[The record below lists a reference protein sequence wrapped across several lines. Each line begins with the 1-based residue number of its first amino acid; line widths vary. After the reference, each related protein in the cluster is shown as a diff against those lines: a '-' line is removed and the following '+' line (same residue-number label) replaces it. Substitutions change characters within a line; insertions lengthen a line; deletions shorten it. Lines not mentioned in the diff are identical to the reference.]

1 MRHLNH
7 FKIWIDRLL
16 QKPLVRGSL
25 WLLLGK
31 GLRVVLQATYFVMIA
46 RTLGV
51 KNYGAFVGT
60 TALVGIVAPFVGLG
74 LDTLL
79 LKNVAKNRGL
89 FREHWGNT
97 LLMIFV
103 SGLGFIGVLVI
114 AYPIILPRSIS
125 PLLIFLVAVSDLIFG
140 SITLASER
148 SFLAVDRPNISAQ
161 INIFVMFGKVLAAL
175 SLASF
180 FSQPNTLDW
189 VYLYLF
195 SSFVAALL
203 AISLVQTLLGT
214 PKLALARIKD
224 EVAEGIYFSI
234 STSAYTIYNDIDKT
248 MLARFATLQATGIYA
263 AAYRLIDVAF
273 IPVISIAGA
282 AYAEFFRKG
291 KDGVAA
297 TVAFAKPLVA
307 ITSLYSVVAGIGLFV
322 LSPIVPQ
329 ILGDEYINVVAALR
343 WLAPIP
349 LFRSMQHFG
358 GDVLSGTGFQIF
370 RSCAEVFVAVFNIAI
385 NLYLIPLYSWQGA
398 AWASLASDGLLMI
411 MLWSLVAFQYHKQNY
426 RI

>member
-1 MRHLNH
+1 
-7 FKIWIDRLL
+7 
-16 QKPLVRGSL
+16 
-25 WLLLGK
+25 LLLGK

-114 AYPIILPRSIS
+114 AYPMILPRSIS

-180 FSQPNTLDW
+180 ISQPNTLDW

-322 LSPIVPQ
+322 LSPIVPL

-349 LFRSMQHFG
+349 LFRAMQHFG

-370 RSCAEVFVAVFNIAI
+370 RSSAEVFVAVFNIAI

-411 MLWSLVAFQYHKQNY
+411 ILWSLVAFQYHKQNY